1 MAYGQEVVNVYSSL
15 SAAGTGGQIG
25 MGIVNLLNE
34 VQSQREY
41 RFSSV
46 PGAQGDTSMLRAVT
60 EARTTKANT
69 IVYNGVSTFSFN
81 RINNTAPPFDR
92 DKDFILSVG
101 IGKNTYGL
109 LVAPDSPINNVD
121 DLVNTLKAKPKA
133 FFATTLSGPG
143 SVMLNNLFVQQ
154 FGLKNV
160 EQINYKRQS
169 DILQAIQNKEAD
181 YTIFTVPDM
190 VSLKALMVSSPTRLV
205 TFPNAPTALELK
217 MPWFNIQS
225 ILLFAIPK
233 EKAKF
238 AKTFEADMK
247 LACSSK
253 GFERIANLRAPYLSY
268 CLEPSDTAATVQ
280 SDLDLINKFK
290 K

>member
-15 SAAGTGGQIG
+15 SATGSGGQIG
-25 MGIVNLLNE
+25 MGIINLLND

-41 RFSSV
+41 RFSTV
-46 PGAQGDTSMLRAVT
+46 PGAQGDTSMLKAVT

-109 LVAPDSPINNVD
+109 LVAPDSPINNIN
-121 DLVNTLKAKPKA
+121 DLVKTLRAKPKA

-143 SVMLNNLFVQQ
+143 SVMLNNLFVEK
-154 FGLKNV
+154 FGLKNI
-160 EQINYKRQS
+160 EQINYKTQG
-169 DILQAIQNKEAD
+169 DIVLAVQNKEVD

-190 VSLKALMVSSPTRLV
+190 QSLKALMVSSPNRLIN
-205 TFPNAPTALELK
+205 FPNAPTALELSI
-217 MPWFNIQS
+217 PQFNLQT

-233 EKAKF
+233 EKADF

-247 LACSSK
+247 L
-253 GFERIANLRAPYLSY
+253 
-268 CLEPSDTAATVQ
+268 VQ
-280 SDLDLINKFK
+280 RRLH
-290 K
+290 